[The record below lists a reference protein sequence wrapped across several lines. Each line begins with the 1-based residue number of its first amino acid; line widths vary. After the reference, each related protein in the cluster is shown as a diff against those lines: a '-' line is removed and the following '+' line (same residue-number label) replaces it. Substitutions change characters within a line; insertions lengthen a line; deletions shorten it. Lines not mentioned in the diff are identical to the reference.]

1 MDLAPVPRDTKA
13 AVDTAPAMEME
24 VVPRDTRAL
33 VPVPRVLAT
42 DPVLREAPNLDHTMD
57 TLEVATEEMAVD
69 PANITTADW
78 LLILST
84 DLDPREVPKAA
95 RNLDRTM
102 DPAQAMAVPRAT
114 KVAVAPREDPIPR
127 DIRDLDRMTVLRE
140 AAMVLGPKEVVTEVP
155 NLVLNP
161 VLNRDRNLD
170 LMTVKMEV
178 VTEEVMEA
186 VMEMAEE
193 LVAIMPTEEMTR
205 TATLTR

>member
-114 KVAVAPREDPIPR
+114 KVAVVPREVLTLR
-127 DIRDLDRMTVLRE
+127 DIRDPDRMTVLRE
-140 AAMVLGPKEVVTEVP
+140 AVMVLGPKEVVTEVP
-155 NLVLNP
+155 NLVP
-161 VLNRDRNLD
+161 SPALNRVPNLD
-170 LMTVKMEV
+170 LTMDTLEVVMEV
-178 VTEEVMEA
+178 VTEV
-186 VMEMAEE
+186 EMAEE
-193 LVAIMPTEEMTR
+193 LVAIMPTEERMT
-205 TATLTR
+205 